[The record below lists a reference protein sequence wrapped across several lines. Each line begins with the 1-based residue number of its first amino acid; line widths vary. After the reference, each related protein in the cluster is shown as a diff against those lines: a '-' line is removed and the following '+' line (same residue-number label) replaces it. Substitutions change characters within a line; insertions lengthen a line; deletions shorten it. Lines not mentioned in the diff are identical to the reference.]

1 DDRQDRFFRGRT
13 PLMSAVLAAAQWYA
27 VLLVVTWC
35 VAPWVRLLCPG
46 MPDKGA
52 FVARPLALLAVVY
65 PLWLLSSVFGV
76 PYSTAGLWLT
86 VLLAGVGGWVLIWR
100 RGKIDRPWL
109 KAQFVAEAM
118 SLAAF
123 GLYAWWR
130 GYAPQILN
138 TEKPMDIAFL
148 ASSSRAQSM
157 PPPDPWLAGE
167 TINYYYLGY
176 LLQGALTRM
185 SGVVPTVGFNLALAT
200 TFCITVTAASGT
212 AFALV
217 RDWASV
223 KRAAAAGVLAVL
235 FVVFAGNLY
244 AAKELV
250 RQPAETVAADWWT
263 GVGWNASRIVVD
275 HLPGQGLDESTL
287 DMPPVEPVATINE
300 FPAFSFVL
308 GDLHP
313 HVLALPFTIVTL
325 YLAFALYHLSATH
338 AALDRSYLARLALAG
353 AVAGSLYMLNSWDFP
368 TYLVIVGLAVW
379 FGTRHLEPRRRLA
392 ALATMAAA
400 SVLFWVPFFVQFTPP
415 VGADA
420 GSLPGGL
427 GRIPVVSALLA
438 SVGAM
443 QWEHTS
449 AQEFLTV
456 FGVPY
461 VFALW
466 FLVDGVFP
474 PRVLAAE
481 NSSSPPDRRSIGLFA
496 AAVLAFGLFLGAPV
510 VILSGI
516 PLILAALQAPSRRA
530 SHGPATLLF
539 AVGFALIL
547 GTEFFYIQDVF
558 GNRMNTLFKIYFQAW
573 TLFGIAS
580 AVGIVALWRDAG
592 LSGLLARRALRPALA
607 FTSAVALVAV
617 LIYPVLAASDYSPA
631 FEPREWRGLDGMAFI
646 GRSSPAELEAMRWIA
661 ANAAPDDV
669 VLEAVGCSYAPW
681 GEVPTSRVSAF
692 TGVPTVLGWPGHE
705 RQWHLGDEALWQE
718 LQRRAEVIDRLFSP
732 DGDALRDAFGVSLIF
747 VGGFER
753 DGTMD
758 CEAAGP
764 YEGVNDPRFPGPG
777 WDVAFQEGDVTVYQR
792 VDEATASSD
801 AS

>member
-1 DDRQDRFFRGRT
+1 
-13 PLMSAVLAAAQWYA
+13 MSAVSAAAQWYA
-27 VLLVVTWC
+27 VLLAVTWC
-35 VAPWVRLLCPG
+35 MAPWVRLICPA
-46 MPDKGA
+46 MPDRGA
-52 FVARPLALLAVVY
+52 FVARPLALLAAVY
-65 PLWLLSSVFGV
+65 PLWLLSSVFGIR
-76 PYSTAGLWLT
+76 YSTTGLWLT
-86 VLLAGVGGWVLIWR
+86 VLLAGVGGWVLVWR
-100 RGKIDRPWL
+100 RDEIDRPWL
-109 KAQFVAEAM
+109 KALFVAEAM
-118 SLAAF
+118 SLVAF

-176 LLQGALTRM
+176 LLQGALARM
-185 SGVVPTVGFNLALAT
+185 SGVLPTVGFNLALAT
-200 TFCITVTAASGT
+200 TFCMTVTAAFGT

-244 AAKELV
+244 AAKEFV
-250 RQPAETVAADWWT
+250 QQPTETVAADWWT
-263 GVGWNASRIVVD
+263 GVGWNASRIVLD

-287 DMPPVEPVATINE
+287 DVPSPQPVATINE

-325 YLAFALYHLSATH
+325 YLAFALYRLSVTRV
-338 AALDRSYLARLALAG
+338 ALDRPYLARLALAG

-368 TYLVIVGLAVW
+368 TYLIILGLAVW
-379 FGTRHLEPRRRLA
+379 FSTQHLEPRHRFA
-392 ALATMAAA
+392 ALAAAA
-400 SVLFWVPFFVQFTPP
+400 GASVVFWIPFFVQFTPP

-449 AQEFLTV
+449 AQEFFTG

-466 FLVDGVFP
+466 FLADGIFP
-474 PRVLAAE
+474 PGAPAAG
-481 NSSSPPDRRSIGLFA
+481 SSARPPDRRWIGLFA
-496 AAVLAFGLFLGAPV
+496 AAVLTFGLFLGAPV
-510 VILSGI
+510 VILCGI

-530 SHGPATLLF
+530 SRGPATLLF

-547 GTEFFYIQDVF
+547 GTEFFYIQDIF

-607 FTSAVALVAV
+607 FTSAVALGAV
-617 LIYPVLAASDYSPA
+617 LIYPRLAASDYSPA
-631 FEPREWRGLDGMAFI
+631 FEPREWQGLDGMAFI

-661 ANAAPDDV
+661 ANAGPDDV
-669 VLEAVGCSYAPW
+669 VLEATGCSYAPW

-692 TGVPTVLGWPGHE
+692 TGVPTVLGWSGHE
-705 RQWHLGDEALWQE
+705 RQWHLGDEVLWQE
-718 LQRRAEVIDRLFSP
+718 QQRRAALIDRLFSV
-732 DGDALRDAFGVSLIF
+732 DGNALRDAFGVSLIF

-753 DGTMD
+753 HGTPA
-758 CEAAGP
+758 CEEAGP
-764 YEGVNDPRFPGPG
+764 YEGVGNPRFPGSG
-777 WDVAFQEGDVTVYQR
+777 WEVAFQEGDVTVYQR
-792 VDEATASSD
+792 VGETTASSD